1 MTNLNFKFMTFY
13 FRIRD
18 FFSSPI
24 NILKQ
29 IGISPGSYVLDYRCG
44 SGSYTIPAAQLV
56 GPEGKVYAADIHKL
70 AIREIQK
77 KASMRKHNN
86 IQTILTECNTQL
98 PAASI
103 DYVLLFYVLHEFK
116 NPDMIIKEL
125 NRVLKAAGS
134 LSVIDHKFSNGKV
147 VSVIGH
153 NAEGLKLT
161 ETGPRNDKRKKT
173 LLIFTKEQERKD
185 ELFGKTMR

>member
-1 MTNLNFKFMTFY
+1 MTFY

-29 IGISPGSYVLDYRCG
+29 IGISPRSYVLDYGCG

-134 LSVIDHKFSNGKV
+134 LSVIDHKFSNAKV

-161 ETGPRNDKRKKT
+161 ETGPRNDKIKKT

-185 ELFGKTMR
+185 KLFGKTMR